1 MKVHFAGSPSE
12 DIRMSKSL
20 KMAGV
25 RYVLASFYKIK
36 HYKDD
41 KAKKLINVLNS
52 YKHSIIDSGL
62 FTLMFGAEKDTVLTE
77 QFIMNWQKD
86 YSLFVLDNKYKHT
99 VVECDVQ
106 KKISS
111 KFAWEMRRLFKS
123 QLPNNQII
131 NVYHLE
137 DGNPDK
143 LIDYSDYIAVSIPE
157 LRFNVSRKELMQI
170 TRYISSKASSRGK
183 KVHLLGCTDLK
194 MMKEFQ
200 YCYSCDSTSWFSGSR
215 FNSFHS
221 KVFPK
226 YKKIDINSL
235 KANKIEDFKNES
247 TSNNVFYWEAY
258 LKLQEYKKYAG
269 SQL

>member
-1 MKVHFAGSPSE
+1 MKVHFAGHE
-12 DIRMSKSL
+12 DIRMSKPL

-25 RYVLASFYKIK
+25 RYVLCSFYQIRN
-36 HYKDD
+36 YKNET
-41 KAKKLINVLNS
+41 AKKFIDVFNS

-62 FTLMFGAEKDTVLTE
+62 FTLMFGAKKDTVLTE
-77 QFIMNWQKD
+77 QFIMNWQRD
-86 YSLFVLDNKYKHT
+86 YALFVKDNKYKHT

-111 KFAWEMRRLFKS
+111 KFAWEMRRHFRS

-137 DGNPDK
+137 DGNPDM
-143 LIDYSDYIAVSIPE
+143 LIDYSDFIAVSIPE
-157 LRFNVSRKELMQI
+157 LRFNVSRKELLQI
-170 TRYISSKASSRGK
+170 TRYISSKASSKGK

-235 KANKIEDFKNES
+235 KANKIEDFKNDS
-247 TSNNVFYWEAY
+247 ISNNVFYWEAY